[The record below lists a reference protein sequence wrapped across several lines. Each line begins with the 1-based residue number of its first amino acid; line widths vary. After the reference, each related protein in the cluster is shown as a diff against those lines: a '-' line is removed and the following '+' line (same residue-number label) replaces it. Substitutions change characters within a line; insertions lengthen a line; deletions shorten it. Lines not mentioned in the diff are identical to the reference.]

1 MLKPV
6 IMDKKELLKIELE
19 LNDDILEMVAL
30 NETKLVTST
39 YI

>member
-1 MLKPV
+1 
-6 IMDKKELLKIELE
+6 MDKKELLKIELE

>member
-19 LNDDILEMVAL
+19 LNDDILEIIAL